1 MYRIIEMCQLCKPVV
16 HILIVKSILAII
28 SIRMNDIAMLSSG

>member
-16 HILIVKSILAII
+16 KSMFVII